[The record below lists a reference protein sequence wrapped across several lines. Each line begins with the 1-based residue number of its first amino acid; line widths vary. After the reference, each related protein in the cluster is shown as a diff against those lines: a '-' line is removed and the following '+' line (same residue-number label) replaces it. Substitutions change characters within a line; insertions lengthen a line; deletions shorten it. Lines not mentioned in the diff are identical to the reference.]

1 LEGLLKYPGGGLAK
15 DRRDAG
21 QIPVSF
27 GILKKPAGFV
37 TGKKTCASRSIPPPL
52 RGQYPWCIRQ
62 NPALCLRGLM
72 VKI

>member
-27 GILKKPAGFV
+27 GIPKKPAGFV
-37 TGKKTCASRSIPPPL
+37 TGKKNLRQPFNSAAVAWTISVVHSTKSGFVSSRL
-52 RGQYPWCIRQ
+52 DG
-62 NPALCLRGLM
+62 
-72 VKI
+72 